1 MMKKINLGI
10 PEKSLWYLMICGG
23 IVVIFLLVGMFP
35 LYRYSSNQAS
45 EIKKIEYQIE
55 EQKGLGPVYLNMQKA
70 LESKDL
76 QVLPNPKKTTI
87 SREEA
92 AKFQNVFRTIAGQS
106 GLMTISLTQDL
117 STIAG
122 SSKLLLHNAVVKGE
136 FANFRKMLIALTAIP
151 YLDRIEEIRIQQHS
165 DSMEF
170 RIKIW
175 LALGA

>member
-10 PEKSLWYLMICGG
+10 PERSLWYLIICGG
-23 IVVIFLLVGMFP
+23 IVVIFLLVGIFP
-35 LYRYSSNQAS
+35 LYRYSNNQAG

-55 EQKGLGPVYLNMQKA
+55 EQKGLGPVYLILQKA
-70 LESKDL
+70 MESKDL
-76 QVLPNPKKTTI
+76 QVLPNPKKTNI

-92 AKFQNVFRTIAGQS
+92 AKFQNVFRTIAGKS
-106 GLMTISLTQDL
+106 GLMTISLTPDL
-117 STIAG
+117 STMAG

-136 FANFRKMLIALTAIP
+136 FANFRKMLIALAAIP
-151 YLDRIEEIRIQQHS
+151 YRDRIEEIRIQQNF

>member
-1 MMKKINLGI
+1 M
-10 PEKSLWYLMICGG
+10 
-23 IVVIFLLVGMFP
+23 VIFP
-35 LYRYSSNQAS
+35 LYRYNSNQAA
-45 EIKKIEYQIE
+45 EIKKIEYQLE
-55 EQKGLGPVYLNMQKA
+55 EQKGLGPVYLNLQKA
-70 LESKDL
+70 MEKKDL
-76 QVLPNPKKTTI
+76 LALPNPNKTTI

-92 AKFQNVFRTIAGQS
+92 AKFPNVFRTIAKKS
-106 GLMTISLTQDL
+106 GLLTISLTPDL

-136 FANFRKMLIALTAIP
+136 FTNFRKMLIELTTIP
-151 YLDRIEEIRIQQHS
+151 YLDRIEEISIRQHS

>member
-10 PEKSLWYLMICGG
+10 PEKSLSYLIICGG
-23 IVVIFLLVGMFP
+23 IVMIFILVGIFP
-35 LYRYSSNQAS
+35 LYRYTSNQAS

-70 LESKDL
+70 MEGKYL
-76 QVLPNPKKTTI
+76 QGLPNPKKITI

-92 AKFQNVFRTIAGQS
+92 AKFQNVFRAIAEKS
-106 GLMTISLTQDL
+106 GLMTISLTLDL
-117 STIAG
+117 NTMAG

-136 FANFRKMLIALTAIP
+136 FANFREMLIALAAIP
-151 YLDRIEEIRIQQHS
+151 YVDKIEEIRIQQNS

-175 LALGA
+175 LALGG

>member
-1 MMKKINLGI
+1 MMKEINLGI
-10 PEKSLWYLMICGG
+10 PKKSVSYLIICGG
-23 IVVIFLLVGMFP
+23 IVMIFVLVGIFP
-35 LYRYSSNQAS
+35 LYRYTSNQAG
-45 EIKKIEYQIE
+45 EIKKIQYQIE
-55 EQKGLGPVYLNMQKA
+55 EQKGLGPVYLNIQKA

-92 AKFQNVFRTIAGQS
+92 AKFQNILRTIAGQS
-106 GLMTISLTQDL
+106 GLMTISLTPDL
-117 STIAG
+117 STMAG

>member
-1 MMKKINLGI
+1 MMKKINLNI
-10 PEKSLWYLMICGG
+10 PEKSFSYLIICGG
-23 IVVIFLLVGMFP
+23 IVVILVLVGIFP
-35 LYRYSSNQAS
+35 LYRYISNQAG
-45 EIKKIEYQIE
+45 EIKKIQYQIE
-55 EQKGLGPVYLNMQKA
+55 EQKGLGPAYLNLKKA
-70 LESKDL
+70 MERKDL

-92 AKFQNVFRTIAGQS
+92 AKFQNVFRNVAGKS
-106 GLMTISLTQDL
+106 GLMTVSLTPDL
-117 STIAG
+117 STMTG
-122 SSKLLLHNAVVKGE
+122 SSKFLLHNAVVKGE
-136 FANFRKMLIALTAIP
+136 FANFRKMLIALSAIP

>member
-1 MMKKINLGI
+1 MKEINLGI
-10 PEKSLWYLMICGG
+10 PKKSVSYLIICGG
-23 IVVIFLLVGMFP
+23 IVMIFVLVGIFP
-35 LYRYSSNQAS
+35 LYRYTSNQAG
-45 EIKKIEYQIE
+45 EIKKIQYQIE
-55 EQKGLGPVYLNMQKA
+55 EQKGLGPVYLNIQKA

-92 AKFQNVFRTIAGQS
+92 AKFQNILRTIAGQS
-106 GLMTISLTQDL
+106 GLMTISLTPDL
-117 STIAG
+117 STMAG